1 MSSDGTDM
9 LVAIPFSV
17 GGGEGT
23 QDIILSGDLLPW
35 PLLVHLNGFSTVS
48 CTARGF

>member
-1 MSSDGTDM
+1 M
-9 LVAIPFSV
+9 LVAISFSV

-35 PLLVHLNGFSTVS
+35 PLLVYLYDFSAGS
-48 CTARGF
+48 CTAKGF

>member
-1 MSSDGTDM
+1 M
-9 LVAIPFSV
+9 LVAIPLSV

-35 PLLVHLNGFSTVS
+35 PLLVYLNDFSTGS
-48 CTARGF
+48 YTAKGF